1 MWKERPLCQESKLKM
16 PRQQWNRSRMILER
30 LNRRDWQPLTLKH
43 YFRRCWMPS
52 EIVWEIIQVPT
63 MGRMGRT
70 RMMMEKILR
79 GASLAKMTNPAG
91 WTAQCLNMILHRM
104 ECFRQK
110 QMKLDQS
117 MHPHWGDAA
126 NYFSER
132 DMEYGTMELKV
143 PAVVQPQTPD
153 DAASS
158 LPTTFCEPMETL
170 DSVPWNLQI
179 PQVTSRPGSSRMRLG
194 LQEPHTQRQSV
205 LPSGLHARLVTDSE
219 IKAHWTHK
227 LSPLHIASQANC
239 QIEIG
244 FRGRHSDLSTV
255 ARAINRQIGIY
266 DNVSI
271 LNAIPAPILLCVSF
285 YVISVTKLWDMII
298 RLCMCK
304 GRIGHA
310 TFLNFNSHCL
320 TTDVRDII
328 LPVTVTWDNS
338 NWIADKTH

>member
-1 MWKERPLCQESKLKM
+1 MRKAEQAGLTTTDPETPFSEMLNAIRDCLRDHSSSDDGEDGEDKDDDGEDLAGGELSEDDEPGWVTGTISKHDTASHGVSS
-16 PRQQWNRSRMILER
+16 PEADEAWSI
-30 LNRRDWQPLTLKH
+30 DAPTLG
-43 YFRRCWMPS
+43 RRC
-52 EIVWEIIQVPT
+52 QLL
-63 MGRMGRT
+63 
-70 RMMMEKILR
+70 LR
-79 GASLAKMTNPAG
+79 EG
-91 WTAQCLNMILHRM
+91 
-104 ECFRQK
+104 
-110 QMKLDQS
+110 
-117 MHPHWGDAA
+117 
-126 NYFSER
+126 Y
-132 DMEYGTMELKV
+132 EYGMTELKV

-194 LQEPHTQRQSV
+194 SQKPHTQRQSV
-205 LPSGLHARLVTDSE
+205 LPSGLHARLGTDSE
-219 IKAHWTHK
+219 INAHWTHK
-227 LSPLHIASQANC
+227 LSPLHIESQANY

-285 YVISVTKLWDMII
+285 YMISVTKLWDMII

-328 LPVTVTWDNS
+328 LPVTVKWDNS